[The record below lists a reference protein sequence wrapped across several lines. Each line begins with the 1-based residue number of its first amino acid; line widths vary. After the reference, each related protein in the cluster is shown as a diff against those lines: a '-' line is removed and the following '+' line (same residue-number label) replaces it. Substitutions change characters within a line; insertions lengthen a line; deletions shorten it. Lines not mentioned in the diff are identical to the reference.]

1 MKKWT
6 TITAIAFLFTLFGIV
21 SPLRSEEKGGFGSNG
36 AQRVEDQRKR
46 QSEDSEQFSVTKE
59 EASPLVTSSGPTW
72 LMTIPTADTLEN
84 GQYNLGLIQGGTI
97 PFHADIGGLYNNLE
111 VGIHGVKLRL
121 IREGSPWISFAVGA
135 TFGYYPAGAYI
146 VGSKHFR
153 DIRAHLG
160 ARFLPFKFS
169 DNNAN
174 ADSGEADME
183 DMNGGNNSIGDD
195 RPVIVFGGIEKT
207 IPNLNDARLMLEI
220 GDSVN
225 GGVRFFI
232 TKDLQVDVGVRV
244 GLPEK
249 LERQL
254 GKRGSIVGYTS
265 RDTTAYLGIS
275 YTSEFGNRRVE

>member
-1 MKKWT
+1 MKNLMI
-6 TITAIAFLFTLFGIV
+6 ITASILLLSLFGIL
-21 SPLRSEEKGGFGSNG
+21 SPLRSEDKTVSTTTEKKKHPFI
-36 AQRVEDQRKR
+36 
-46 QSEDSEQFSVTKE
+46 VT
-59 EASPLVTSSGPTW
+59 SGPTW

-97 PFHADIGGLYNNLE
+97 PFHADVGGLYNNLE

-121 IREGSPWISFAVGA
+121 IKEGSPWISFAAGA
-135 TFGYYPAGAYI
+135 TFGYYPAGAYV

-174 ADSGEADME
+174 ADSGDADM
-183 DMNGGNNSIGDD
+183 DMDSGNNSIGDD
-195 RPVIVFGGIEKT
+195 RPVIFFGGIEKK
-207 IPNLNDARLMLEI
+207 IPNLNDARLILEI

-232 TKDLQVDVGVRV
+232 TKYLQVDVGVRV

-249 LERQL
+249 LERKL

-265 RDTTAYLGIS
+265 KDTTAYLGIS
-275 YTSEFGNRRVE
+275 YTSEFGNRQVE